1 MTKENIKA
9 YYVGNT
15 NKIVVVDSNNN
26 TLVNL
31 SIGDMVKIR
40 KDIKELEVLD
50 GFYLYDGM
58 KNVLTYDDEVKIT
71 GIGIDSDSGVVTLD
85 LDQSSYFF
93 PITVLEALQDYEAI
107 NVTDHTLLEYED
119 IENIHSISNGDRLRV
134 KPSVIIGKEY
144 GLYGNVRYT
153 PEQFSE
159 YLTGYETHELALP
172 GEFVTVVRVD
182 TSDNTVYCADEEQGI
197 ALWYGIEMLQ
207 KSLVEE
213 PKKKENDDDDEI
225 VTFMDK
231 LNRDDEFLAF
241 VEALREVAEFNGID
255 VPQVEVNE
263 EPKLDLDDD
272 DNYDDFNLDF
282 DDDYDD
288 LDDDY
293 EDDILDERYDGNRF
307 PWYKFDFYQALE
319 ELKFQYENEDT
330 NAIWYMTNGERA
342 LTFKDE
348 RLVDVRLADHVENL
362 VYFAAPIQLK
372 DLQDEWEVHN
382 IVDEETTKINEI
394 VRIAESLKNENLM
407 LDLLD
412 IIATYTK

>member
-40 KDIKELEVLD
+40 KDIEELEVLD

-58 KNVLTYDDEVKIT
+58 KNVLTYDDEIKIT
-71 GIGIDSDSGVVTLD
+71 DIDIDSDSGVVTLD
-85 LDQSSYFF
+85 LDESGYFF
-93 PITVLEALQDYEAI
+93 PITVLEDLQDYEAVDI
-107 NVTDHTLLEYED
+107 ADHSLLEYED
-119 IENIHSISNGDRLRV
+119 IENIHSLSNGDRLRV

-144 GLYGNVRYT
+144 GLYSNVRYT

-159 YLTGYETHELALP
+159 YLTGYELHEFTLP

-213 PKKKENDDDDEI
+213 SKKKENDDDEI

-241 VEALREVAEFNGID
+241 VEALREIAEFNGID

-307 PWYKFDFYQALE
+307 PDYKFDFYQALD

-382 IVDEETTKINEI
+382 IVDEEAKKINEI

>member
-15 NKIVVVDSNNN
+15 NKIIVVDSNNN
-26 TLVNL
+26 TLVKL

-58 KNVLTYDDEVKIT
+58 KNVLTYDYEVKIT
-71 GIGIDSDSGVVTLD
+71 DIGIDSDSGVATLG
-85 LDQSSYFF
+85 LDESGYFF
-93 PITVLEALQDYEAI
+93 PITVLEDLQNYEAI
-107 NVTDHTLLEYED
+107 NIAEKEMLEYED

-134 KPSVIIGKEY
+134 KPNVIIGKEY

-159 YLTGYETHELALP
+159 YLIGYEPHELALP
-172 GEFVTVVRVD
+172 GEFVTVVQVD
-182 TSDNTVYCADEEQGI
+182 TSDNTVYCADEENGI

-213 PKKKENDDDDEI
+213 PKKKENDDDEI
-225 VTFMDK
+225 VAFMDK

-241 VEALREVAEFNGID
+241 VEALREIAEFNGID

-272 DNYDDFNLDF
+272 YDDYDDDYDDFNLDF
-282 DDDYDD
+282 D
-288 LDDDY
+288 DDDY

-382 IVDEETTKINEI
+382 IVDEEAKKINEI
-394 VRIAESLKNENLM
+394 VRIAESLKDDKLM
-407 LDLLD
+407 SDLLD
-412 IIATYTK
+412 IIATYTKQ

>member
-58 KNVLTYDDEVKIT
+58 KNILTYDDEVKIT

-144 GLYGNVRYT
+144 GLYSNVRYT

-159 YLTGYETHELALP
+159 YLTGYELHEFTLP

-213 PKKKENDDDDEI
+213 PKKKENDDDEI
-225 VTFMDK
+225 VAFMDK

-241 VEALREVAEFNGID
+241 VEALREIAEFNGID

-263 EPKLDLDDD
+263 EPTLDLDDTYD
-272 DNYDDFNLDF
+272 DGVYDDDDYDDFNLDF
-282 DDDYDD
+282 
-288 LDDDY
+288 DDDY

-307 PWYKFDFYQALE
+307 PDYKFNFYQALE
-319 ELKFQYENEDT
+319 ELQFQYEHEEENV
-330 NAIWYMTNGERA
+330 IWYMTNGERA
-342 LTFKDE
+342 LTFKDD
-348 RLVDVRLADHVENL
+348 RLVDVRLSEHIENF
-362 VYFAAPIQLK
+362 VYFSAPIHIE
-372 DLQDEWEVHN
+372 DLLDEWEVHN
-382 IVDEETTKINEI
+382 VVDEETTKINEI
-394 VRIAESLKNENLM
+394 VELIKSLKDVELVQ
-407 LDLLD
+407 DLLY
-412 IIATYTK
+412 IIDKHKE

>member
-15 NKIVVVDSNNN
+15 NKIIVVDSNNN

-58 KNVLTYDDEVKIT
+58 KNVLTYDYEVKIT
-71 GIGIDSDSGVVTLD
+71 DIGIDSDSGVATLG
-85 LDQSSYFF
+85 LDESGYFF
-93 PITVLEALQDYEAI
+93 PITVLEDLQDYEALD
-107 NVTDHTLLEYED
+107 VTEHTVLEYED
-119 IENIHSISNGDRLRV
+119 IENIHALSNGDRLRV
-134 KPSVIIGKEY
+134 KPNVIIGREY

-159 YLTGYETHELALP
+159 YFTEYDSHELALP

-213 PKKKENDDDDEI
+213 PKKKENDDDEI

-241 VEALREVAEFNGID
+241 VEALREIAEFNGID

-307 PWYKFDFYQALE
+307 PDYKFDFYQALD

-382 IVDEETTKINEI
+382 IVDEEAKKINEI
-394 VRIAESLKNENLM
+394 VRIAESLKDDKLM
-407 LDLLD
+407 SDLLD
-412 IIATYTK
+412 IITTYTK